1 MRCEIGD
8 IVLVD
13 KYKYPNGE
21 SGSYH
26 NFVVVDI
33 NGDNLDLVSLDYM
46 GFLISSQTGKNNDIN
61 PKYPYNEPISPDDI
75 NHLQKESHVKCDYQ
89 ITINEGNIIMKTG
102 VVTVAQYE
110 KFMTLYQKSLRE
122 G

>member
-13 KYKYPNGE
+13 KYEYSSAEP
-21 SGSYH
+21 GSYH

-33 NGDNLDLVSLDYM
+33 RGDDLDLISLDYM
-46 GFLISSQTGKNNDIN
+46 GFLVSSQTDKNNNVN
-61 PKYPYNEPISPDDI
+61 PKFPYNEPISPSE
-75 NHLQKESHVKCDYQ
+75 NNSLTKESHVKCDYQ
-89 ITINEGNIIMKTG
+89 ITINEDNIVMKTG
-102 VVTVAQYE
+102 AVTVAQYE
-110 KFMTLYQKSLRE
+110 KFMELYRKSLGE